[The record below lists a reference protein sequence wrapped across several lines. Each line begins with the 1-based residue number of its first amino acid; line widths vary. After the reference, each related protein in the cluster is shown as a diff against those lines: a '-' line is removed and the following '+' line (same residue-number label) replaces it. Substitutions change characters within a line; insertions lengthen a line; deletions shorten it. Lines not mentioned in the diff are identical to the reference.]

1 MKIELVVNGKIT
13 AECSDESE
21 FLAFNAA
28 VFSALSDMQLTL
40 HSERRARSKS
50 KMVAFNE
57 KFFKTDPMG
66 RN

>member
-50 KMVAFNE
+50 KMAAFNE

>member
-28 VFSALSDMQLTL
+28 VFSALSEMQLTL
-40 HSERRARSKS
+40 HSERRASSKS
-50 KMVAFNE
+50 KMAAFNE
-57 KFFKTDPMG
+57 KFFKTDPTG